1 MERAEGPEWDSD
13 ALMFRL
19 PDPGRSHSAVRL
31 LQWAGIPAERTWF
44 TRAGDEWVLR
54 APAPPAHRLEYL
66 LELRHPGGGTESV
79 CDPGN
84 PLRVPGVF
92 GDKSV
97 LRRPDYVPP
106 HWLSTVE
113 DPHTWRETAF
123 RSHVGP
129 VTARIRSPE
138 APTRHVLVAHDGPEY
153 DTYAALGRYSGS
165 GLVPPH
171 HLVLLAP
178 GDRNEWYSAS
188 PVYARTLAG
197 DLLPAIA
204 AEVGSGERPVGM
216 GASLGALA
224 MLHAHVR
231 QPGRFAAL
239 YLQSGSF
246 FLPRYDRQE
255 SNFPRY
261 LRIVRFA
268 GSVVRDRRPSAAPI
282 PIALTTGTAEENRHN
297 NREVARA
304 LAAQGHDATL
314 TEVADAHNFVA
325 WRDAFDPALTDLLR
339 KVWA

>member
-1 MERAEGPEWDSD
+1 MERADGPEWDAD
-13 ALMFRL
+13 TLTFRL
-19 PDPGRSHSAVRL
+19 PDPARRHRAVRL
-31 LQWAGIPAERTWF
+31 LQWVGIPGEHTWF
-44 TRAGDEWVLR
+44 SREGTDWVLR
-54 APAPPAHRLEYL
+54 VPAPPAARVEYL
-66 LELRHPGGGTESV
+66 LEVQHADGGAQSA

-84 PLRVPGVF
+84 PRRVPGVF

-97 LRRPDYVPP
+97 VERPGYAPP
-106 HWLSTVE
+106 RWLSDV
-113 DPHTWRETAF
+113 DGAATWRDVEF

-129 VTARIRSPE
+129 VRGRIRSPE
-138 APTRHVLVAHDGPEY
+138 APTGHVLVAHDGPEY
-153 DTYAALGRYSGS
+153 DTYASLGRYSGS

-188 PVYARTLAG
+188 PVYARTLAA

-204 AEVGSGERPVGM
+204 TAVGSDERPVGM

-224 MLHAHVR
+224 MLHAHLR

-239 YLQSGSF
+239 FLQSGSF

-255 SNFPRY
+255 SRFPRY

-268 GSVVRDRRPSAAPI
+268 GALVRDRRPAPESV

-297 NREVARA
+297 NREIAEA
-304 LAAQGHDATL
+304 LRAQGHDAVL
-314 TEVADAHNFVA
+314 TEVPDAHNFIG
-325 WRDAFDPALTDLLR
+325 WRDAFDPALTVLLR
-339 KVWA
+339 EVWG